1 MENKN
6 YYFTEVQKNLID
18 MFFEMQSSMVSEQ
31 VITEQQ
37 IKDQIEEFESHL
49 ITNGSYFD
57 NEVNYI
63 GLEDIRAYIDSKE
76 QELYNNWSIQTVR

>member
-37 IKDQIEEFESHL
+37 IKDKIEEFESHL